1 MSVPTSRVP
10 TKPSRAAWASSEG
23 RAKFWAWLLEDLG
36 SASTSDCVTL
46 SMSLALSEPQFASYE
61 RGVLEELM
69 LPGLAREGE
78 EKGKPNSV
86 QSEGAGY
93 PSGPGSAL
101 LSRR

>member
-1 MSVPTSRVP
+1 MCPP
-10 TKPSRAAWASSEG
+10 LGCPPSPAGQPGPRLRG
-23 RAKFWAWLLEDLG
+23 AKFWAWLLEALG

-46 SMSLALSEPQFASYE
+46 SVSLALSEPQFASYG

-69 LPGLAREGE
+69 LPGLAQEGE